1 MEIVAP
7 ESINQLIWV
16 LLTVPSLVGLSLLLG
31 VNLVATVEMK
41 EQTAENDCRISA
53 NTEWLALLATS
64 SSCSEEVASPVLA
77 RDWRQAVWVLLTQY
91 WAS

>member
-7 ESINQLIWV
+7 ESINQVIWV
-16 LLTVPSLVGLSLLLG
+16 LLTVPSLVGLSLLLS

-53 NTEWLALLATS
+53 NTEWPALLATS
-64 SSCSEEVASPVLA
+64 PSCLEEAASTVLA
-77 RDWRQAVWVLLTQY
+77 
-91 WAS
+91 